1 VVVARYG
8 GEEFVVLLSG
18 LDARAAEAAMERLR
32 AHIES
37 LQIRHLNA
45 SHGVVTISAGLAVM
59 VAGTSL
65 ASEKLLRAA
74 DDALYEAKRG
84 GRNQVRCASMEAAL
98 PPPVKA

>member
-18 LDARAAEAAMERLR
+18 LEVPAAEAVMERLR

-59 VAGTSL
+59 VAGASL

-74 DDALYEAKRG
+74 DDALYEAKRA
-84 GRNQVRCASMEAAL
+84 GRNQVRCAAATA
-98 PPPVKA
+98 PAAPSVKA